1 MLDRATYIWESIDF
15 LNRFIMKSL
24 QRHAEEHGLTA
35 PQARVI
41 LEVFINKK
49 ISVKQL
55 TQNLRMTQSTVSDIV
70 ERLTEKGILIK
81 KPNPQDKRSVQI
93 MLTEKMVKI
102 IEDTSPKPIH
112 QIMGSVLE
120 NLQPSEQAAVEEGIR
135 LLVAAVGEKM
145 EADGIDSLE
154 DFEVLFLPK
163 NNKKSGQS

>member
-24 QRHAEEHGLTA
+24 QRHAEGHGVTA
-35 PQARVI
+35 PQARVM

-70 ERLTEKGILIK
+70 ERLTEKGLLIK
-81 KPNPQDKRSVQI
+81 KPNPKDKRSVQI

-102 IEDTSPKPIH
+102 IEETAPKPIQ

-120 NLQPSEQAAVEEGIR
+120 NLQPSEQAKVEEGMR
-135 LLVAAVGEKM
+135 LLVAAVGKKM
-145 EADGIDSLE
+145 EADGIDDLE

-163 NNKKSGQS
+163 ENKQ

>member
-24 QRHAEEHGLTA
+24 QRHAEEHGMTA
-35 PQARVI
+35 PQVRVI

-49 ISVKQL
+49 ISVKEL

-93 MLTEKMVKI
+93 ILTEKMVKI
-102 IEDTSPKPIH
+102 IEETAPKPIQ

-120 NLQPSEQAAVEEGIR
+120 NLQPSEQAKVEEGMR
-135 LLVAAVGEKM
+135 LLVAAVGKKM
-145 EADGIDSLE
+145 EADGIDDLE

-163 NNKKSGQS
+163 ENKQ

>member
-24 QRHAEEHGLTA
+24 QRHAEGHGVTA
-35 PQARVI
+35 PQARVM

-70 ERLTEKGILIK
+70 ERLTEKGLLIK
-81 KPNPQDKRSVQI
+81 KPNPKDKRSVQI
-93 MLTEKMVKI
+93 MLTEKTVKI
-102 IEDTSPKPIH
+102 IEETAPKPIQ

-120 NLQPSEQAAVEEGIR
+120 NLQPSEQAKVEEGMR
-135 LLVAAVGEKM
+135 LLVAAVGKKM
-145 EADGIDSLE
+145 EADGIDDLE

-163 NNKKSGQS
+163 ENKQ

>member
-15 LNRFIMKSL
+15 LNKFIMKSL

-93 MLTEKMVKI
+93 MLTEEMVKI
-102 IEDTSPKPIH
+102 IEETSPKPIQ
-112 QIMGSVLE
+112 QIMGAVLD
-120 NLQPSEQAAVEEGIR
+120 NLQPNEQAAVEEGMR

-145 EADGIDSLE
+145 EADGIESLE
-154 DFEVLFLPK
+154 DFDVLFLPK
-163 NNKKSGQS
+163 EKKK

>member
-15 LNRFIMKSL
+15 LNKFIMKSL

-93 MLTEKMVKI
+93 MLTEEMVKI
-102 IEDTSPKPIH
+102 IEETSPKPIQ
-112 QIMGSVLE
+112 QIMGAVLD
-120 NLQPSEQAAVEEGIR
+120 NLQPSEQAAVEEGMR
-135 LLVAAVGEKM
+135 LLVVAVGEKM
-145 EADGIDSLE
+145 EADGIESLE
-154 DFEVLFLPK
+154 DFDVLFLPK
-163 NNKKSGQS
+163 EKKK

>member
-24 QRHAEEHGLTA
+24 QRHAEGHGVTA
-35 PQARVI
+35 PQARVM

-70 ERLTEKGILIK
+70 ERLTEKGLLIK
-81 KPNPQDKRSVQI
+81 KPNPKDKRSVQI

-102 IEDTSPKPIH
+102 IEETAPKPIQ

-120 NLQPSEQAAVEEGIR
+120 NLQPSEQAKVEEGIR
-135 LLVAAVGEKM
+135 LLVATFEKN
-145 EADGIDSLE
+145 GIGWYRGLRR
-154 DFEVLFLPK
+154 F
-163 NNKKSGQS
+163 

>member
-24 QRHAEEHGLTA
+24 QRHAEEHGMTA
-35 PQARVI
+35 PQVRVI

-49 ISVKQL
+49 ISVKEL

-93 MLTEKMVKI
+93 MLTEEMVKI
-102 IEDTSPKPIH
+102 IEETSPKPIQ
-112 QIMGSVLE
+112 QIMGAVLD
-120 NLQPSEQAAVEEGIR
+120 NLQPSEQATVEEGIR

-145 EADGIDSLE
+145 EVDGIESLE

-163 NNKKSGQS
+163 EKKK

>member
-24 QRHAEEHGLTA
+24 QRHAEEHGMTA
-35 PQARVI
+35 PQVRVI

-49 ISVKQL
+49 ISVKEL

-93 MLTEKMVKI
+93 MLTEEMVKI
-102 IEDTSPKPIH
+102 IEETSPKPIQ
-112 QIMGSVLE
+112 QIMGAVLD
-120 NLQPSEQAAVEEGIR
+120 NLQPSEQATVEEGMR

-145 EADGIDSLE
+145 EADGIESLE

-163 NNKKSGQS
+163 EKKK

>member
-102 IEDTSPKPIH
+102 IEETSPKPIH

-120 NLQPSEQAAVEEGIR
+120 NLQPSEQSTVEEGMR

-145 EADGIDSLE
+145 EADGIESLE
-154 DFEVLFLPK
+154 DFDVLFLPK
-163 NNKKSGQS
+163 EKKK

>member
-24 QRHAEEHGLTA
+24 QRHAEEHGMTA
-35 PQARVI
+35 PQVRVI

-49 ISVKQL
+49 ISVKEL

-93 MLTEKMVKI
+93 MLTEEMVKI
-102 IEDTSPKPIH
+102 IEETSPKPIQ
-112 QIMGSVLE
+112 QIMGAVLD
-120 NLQPSEQAAVEEGIR
+120 NLQPSEQATVEEGIS

-145 EADGIDSLE
+145 EADGIESLE

-163 NNKKSGQS
+163 EKKK

>member
-24 QRHAEEHGLTA
+24 QRHAEEHGMTA
-35 PQARVI
+35 PQVRVI

-49 ISVKQL
+49 ISVKEL

-81 KPNPQDKRSVQI
+81 KPNPKDKRSVQI
-93 MLTEKMVKI
+93 MLTERMVKI
-102 IEDTSPKPIH
+102 IEEKSPKPIQ
-112 QIMGSVLE
+112 QIMGAVLD
-120 NLQPSEQAAVEEGIR
+120 NLQPGEQATVEEGIR

-145 EADGIDSLE
+145 EADGIESLE

-163 NNKKSGQS
+163 EKEK